1 MIIEVLTDKK
11 VQIDSLPNPEYS
23 KVIVEAK
30 ETPYFEFKDDKE
42 AENFVYEIID
52 KYNLDINVS

>member
-30 ETPYFEFKDDKE
+30 ETPLKNY
-42 AENFVYEIID
+42 
-52 KYNLDINVS
+52 